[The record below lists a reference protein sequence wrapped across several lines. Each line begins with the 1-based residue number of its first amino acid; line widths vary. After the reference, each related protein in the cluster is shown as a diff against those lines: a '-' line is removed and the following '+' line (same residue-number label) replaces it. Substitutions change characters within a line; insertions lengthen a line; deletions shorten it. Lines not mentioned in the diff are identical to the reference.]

1 MSKYKNA
8 ICQPKGFKSAA
19 LACGI
24 KKNKGLDL
32 ALIYSEVPA
41 AACGMF
47 TRNRFAA
54 SPVKICREHL
64 KTRQAQAI
72 VVNSGNANCYTG
84 KRGLGVARETAHLA
98 AKLLGL
104 KAHSVLVASTGIIG
118 RQLDFT
124 KIRKALPMLV
134 NSLDKSSGLNAARAI
149 MTTDTRPKELAAKI
163 NISGKS
169 VTIGA
174 IAKGSGMIA
183 PDMACAERSRSAT
196 MLCFITTDVLIAYSG
211 LKAALKEAVNASFN
225 MLSIDGC
232 MSTNDSVIILA
243 NGLAGNRPVSLNAR
257 NFMKFKTAL
266 KKICLGLAMMI
277 VSDAEGA
284 SKFITIKVTGAR
296 TNQEA
301 KKAGLAVANSNLVKA
316 AVYGENRNLGRIIA
330 AIGTSGAR
338 AKEDIAIECSSLK
351 KKDVTVKVDLKIGS
365 GEATVYT
372 SDLTPEYIKINAEY
386 N

>member
-8 ICQPKGFKSAA
+8 LCRPKGFKCAA
-19 LACGI
+19 LACGL

-54 SPVKICREHL
+54 SPVKICQEHL
-64 KTRQAQAI
+64 KRGQAQAI

-84 KRGLGVARETAHLA
+84 KMGSRVARETAQLA

-124 KIRKALPMLV
+124 KIKKALPVLAG
-134 NSLDKSSGLNAARAI
+134 SLDKNNGAKAARAI
-149 MTTDTRPKELAAKI
+149 MTTDTKPKELAAKI
-163 NISGKS
+163 NISGKP

-174 IAKGSGMIA
+174 VAKGAGMIA
-183 PDMACAERSRSAT
+183 PDMAT

-211 LKAALKEAVNASFN
+211 LKAALKEAVDTSFN
-225 MLSIDGC
+225 LLSIDGC

-243 NGLAGNRPVSLNAR
+243 NGLAGNRPMSLNDD

-266 KKICLGLAMMI
+266 KKICLGLAKMI

-284 SKFITIKVTGAR
+284 SKFMTIKVSGAR
-296 TNQEA
+296 NNAEA
-301 KKAGLAVANSNLVKA
+301 KKAGLAVANSNLFKA

-330 AIGTSGAR
+330 AIGASGAK
-338 AKEDIAIECSSLK
+338 AKEDIAIACGSLK

-372 SDLTPEYIKINAEY
+372 SDLTPEYIRINAGY